1 MIRWDRWCRV
11 SLSFSD
17 PRSGAWSRDSGVEE
31 VGHPLQTSWARNM
44 VPDVHSFMTSLGNP
58 PEIGGIPPSRQRWAT
73 YIRRSGSVP
82 GFPAT
87 PFPFS
92 LWKCIIS
99 ANSTRRDQN
108 KDLLLPSFFRTYE
121 NLFSCLP
128 HLSTPSLF
136 IYPCKVYLGAGRK
149 KVGSVRFFP

>member
-1 MIRWDRWCRV
+1 M

-17 PRSGAWSRDSGVEE
+17 PRSGAWSRDSGIEE

-87 PFPFS
+87 PDGWKGRRRTSGCDTLISHFS
-92 LWKCIIS
+92 
-99 ANSTRRDQN
+99 
-108 KDLLLPSFFRTYE
+108 
-121 NLFSCLP
+121 
-128 HLSTPSLF
+128 
-136 IYPCKVYLGAGRK
+136 
-149 KVGSVRFFP
+149 